1 MLSKKKSAGVNILRK
16 PYASIILIVLGFT
29 NMFGTATLMFIK
41 NAVGSKKRAG
51 NFQVFLT

>member
-41 NAVGSKKRAG
+41 MLWGQRKELRTSKYS
-51 NFQVFLT
+51 